1 MNIKKI
7 ITVSA
12 LALAVTASS
21 VLAAGFT
28 DTRGHWAENIIDE
41 LAEKGIVSG
50 ISADEFNPDGTVTRA
65 EFYQMAFGAAG
76 IEAVPYRDGECLDV
90 KKTAWYA
97 NTIQSALDR
106 GLIPESMIDDYSVEV
121 VVDEDSSK
129 AVYSGAFDAEKP
141 ITREEMAYVAQASF
155 QYGLGEDGLDE
166 LSIPLDLDF
175 DDTPSISAWAVNAV
189 KHAFANELVAGMG
202 DGTFAPHNTAT
213 RAQAATI
220 IRNMIDR

>member
-1 MNIKKI
+1 MDIKKI

-21 VLAAGFT
+21 AYAAKFT
-28 DTRGHWAENIIDE
+28 DTRGHWAESIIDA
-41 LAEKGIVSG
+41 LAERGIVNG
-50 ISADEFNPDGTVTRA
+50 VSADKFNPDGTVTRA

-76 IEAVPYRDGECLDV
+76 IESVPYRDGECVNV
-90 KKTAWYA
+90 KKSAWYA
-97 NTIQSALDR
+97 DTIQSALDR
-106 GLIPESMIDDYSVEV
+106 GLIPEAMIEDYSVEV
-121 VVDEDSSK
+121 IADEDGSK
-129 AVYSGAFDAEKP
+129 AVYSGTFDAEKP

-155 QYGLGEDGLDE
+155 QYGLGADGLDE

-175 DDTPSISAWAVNAV
+175 DDTPTISAWAVNAV

-202 DGTFAPHNTAT
+202 DGTFAPRSTAT
-213 RAQAATI
+213 RAQAAVI